1 MGTIFGAHT
10 VPLKVT
16 WPATPIIM
24 QNLVFSDYPMKVTVE
39 APVYFSIV
47 LSLKSTELN

>member
-24 QNLVFSDYPMKVTVE
+24 QNLVFSDYAMKMTVE
-39 APVYFSIV
+39 VSDYFSIV
-47 LSLKSTELN
+47 LSLKSFEST